1 MENENKK
8 KPNAPIDEAY
18 LMSIMAGETKKPQQ
32 LVTPQEST
40 AEQPKETATEK
51 PAAKE
56 RTRQKRASDTGY
68 GERFLNSH
76 TMTRRGDKSIY
87 IRQEYHERL
96 SRIVQVIGEDKIP
109 LYAYLDNILE
119 HHFEQFEKAITD
131 DFNDKFKPIFK
142 VFDYEE
148 DTTKTTGKDTAQ
160 SPLSNGIFTVHWGC
174 GQVRKIGLHQ
184 P

>member
-8 KPNAPIDEAY
+8 KANAPIDEAY
-18 LMSIMAGETKKPQQ
+18 IMSIMAGETKKPEQVAVSQEQQ
-32 LVTPQEST
+32 TEL
-40 AEQPKETATEK
+40 KEPTEDK
-51 PAAKE
+51 PASKE
-56 RTRQKRASDTGY
+56 RTRQKKVSGFSY
-68 GERFLNSH
+68 GERFLNGH

-131 DFNDKFKPIFK
+131 DFNEKFKPIF
-142 VFDYEE
+142 
-148 DTTKTTGKDTAQ
+148 
-160 SPLSNGIFTVHWGC
+160 
-174 GQVRKIGLHQ
+174 
-184 P
+184 